1 MLIVAAVDNV
11 SGDTA
16 SYVIDKLFDKGAN
29 NVHVTQTV
37 TKKGRIGL
45 IFFIDVDEENL
56 DDVGEVI
63 MTELGSIGYNVINT
77 KHFQANTRVA
87 LHKVIIRSK
96 NESFERTVR
105 IKSSISPKGKLIKVD
120 LEFDDL
126 VRVIE
131 GAKKKLGVDLTLRG
145 LKKKIQEE
153 VNTGRDETILELR
166 S

>member
-1 MLIVAAVDNV
+1 MLIVAAVDDV

-16 SYVIDKLFDKGAN
+16 SYVIDKLLDKGAK

-45 IFFIDVDEENL
+45 IFFIDVDEKNV
-56 DDVGEVI
+56 DDVGEVV
-63 MTELGSIGYNVINT
+63 MTELGSIGYNVIST

-87 LHKVIIRSK
+87 VHKVIIRSK
-96 NESFERTVR
+96 NESFEGTVR
-105 IKSSISPKGKLIKVD
+105 IKSSISPKGKLVKVD
-120 LEFDDL
+120 LEYDDL

-145 LKKKIQEE
+145 FNKKMQEE
-153 VNTGRDETILELR
+153 VTTGRDETILEPR
-166 S
+166 C